1 MAPDRFSI
9 AMVHQLQPIELKKKL
24 DNGEDIFLLDVREPW
39 EFSLAAIEGSENFPL
54 AEVVDRQQEFVF
66 EEEIVVICHY
76 GERSQMAAS
85 ELVECGFKTVHNL
98 VGGID
103 AWSQIVDPT
112 VPRYR
117 SSG

>member
-1 MAPDRFSI
+1 MNT
-9 AMVHQLQPIELKKKL
+9 VNQLQPLELKKKL
-24 DNGEDIFLLDVREPW
+24 DNREDIFLLDVREPW
-39 EFSLAAIEGSENFPL
+39 EYSLSVIEGSENFPL
-54 AEVVDRQQEFVF
+54 AEVIDRQQEFIF

-76 GERSQMAAS
+76 GERSQTAAN
-85 ELVECGFKTVHNL
+85 ELIDSGFKNVHNL

-103 AWSQIVDPT
+103 AWSQVVDPT

>member
-1 MAPDRFSI
+1 MSSVKQI
-9 AMVHQLQPIELKKKL
+9 QPLELKKKL
-24 DNGEDIFLLDVREPW
+24 ANGEDIFLLDVREPW
-39 EFSLAAIEGSENFPL
+39 EFSLSAIEGSENFPL

-66 EEEIVVICHY
+66 EEEIVVICHF
-76 GERSQMAAS
+76 GERSQRAAT
-85 ELVECGFKTVHNL
+85 ELVESGFKTVHNL
-98 VGGID
+98 IGGID

>member
-1 MAPDRFSI
+1 MDS
-9 AMVHQLQPIELKKKL
+9 VKQLQPLELKKKL

-39 EFSLAAIEGSENFPL
+39 EFSLSSINGSENFPL
-54 AEVVDRQQEFVF
+54 GEVVDRQQEFIY

-76 GERSQMAAS
+76 GERSQRAAM
-85 ELVECGFKTVHNL
+85 ELVESGFKTVYNL

-103 AWSQIVDPT
+103 AWSQVVDST

-117 SSG
+117 PSG